1 MKMGKKAKKETFEDA
16 LDRLEEIAEKLEHG
30 DMPLDES
37 LKSYE
42 EGVRAYRRC
51 SELLKQ
57 VEKKIEILTR
67 KEDGL
72 KADDAEDLAPPE

>member
-1 MKMGKKAKKETFEDA
+1 MTKKAEKETFEEA
-16 LDRLEEIAEKLEHG
+16 LDRLEEIAEKLERG

-51 SELLKQ
+51 SELLKE
-57 VEKKIEILTR
+57 VEKRIEILTR
-67 KEDGL
+67 EGENL
-72 KADDAEDLAPPE
+72 KSEESEDLTPEA

>member
-1 MKMGKKAKKETFEDA
+1 MGKKAKKETFEDA
-16 LDRLEEIAEKLEHG
+16 LERLEEIAEKLERG

-42 EGVRAYRRC
+42 EGVRAYRHC
-51 SELLKQ
+51 SELLKE

-67 KEDGL
+67 EGEGL
-72 KADDAEDLAPPE
+72 KADDAEDLAPLG

>member
-1 MKMGKKAKKETFEDA
+1 MGKKAKKETFEDA

-57 VEKKIEILTR
+57 VEKKIEMLTR

>member
-1 MKMGKKAKKETFEDA
+1 MGKKAKKETFEDA

>member
-1 MKMGKKAKKETFEDA
+1 MKMTKKAEKETFEEA
-16 LDRLEEIAEKLEHG
+16 LDRLEEIAEKLERG

-51 SELLKQ
+51 SELLKE
-57 VEKKIEILTR
+57 VEKRIEILTR
-67 KEDGL
+67 EGENL
-72 KADDAEDLAPPE
+72 KSEESEDLTPEA

>member
-1 MKMGKKAKKETFEDA
+1 MGKKAKKETFEDT
-16 LDRLEEIAEKLEHG
+16 LERLEGIAEKLERG

-51 SELLKQ
+51 SELLKG

-67 KEDGL
+67 EGESL
-72 KADDAEDLAPPE
+72 KADDAEDLAPHG